1 MKVVP
6 LLSSLSF
13 ILVFGFLLWDPTS
26 QTPTEIQKTKTKD
39 LLKEKPPLVER
50 DLSELYEEGPKTRDG
65 IGKYYHGREIAHVM
79 GHQAINWLERSN
91 RESEEAPSL
100 AITMIE
106 LKPNETLA
114 DIGAGSGYYSFRLA
128 MQNPQSKVIAVD
140 IQPEM
145 IEFLERKKEK
155 LTIDNLETHLGE
167 IDDSGLSVD
176 SIDAALIVD
185 AYHEFSHPYEMMTSL
200 YRALRPGGRIY
211 LLEYRGEDPDV
222 LIKPLHK
229 MTESQARKELEF
241 VGFQWEKTIDN
252 LPWQHLLIF
261 RKP

>member
-1 MKVVP
+1 
-6 LLSSLSF
+6 
-13 ILVFGFLLWDPTS
+13 
-26 QTPTEIQKTKTKD
+26 
-39 LLKEKPPLVER
+39 
-50 DLSELYEEGPKTRDG
+50 
-65 IGKYYHGREIAHVM
+65 
-79 GHQAINWLERSN
+79 
-91 RESEEAPSL
+91 
-100 AITMIE
+100 
-106 LKPNETLA
+106 
-114 DIGAGSGYYSFRLA
+114 
-128 MQNPQSKVIAVD
+128 
-140 IQPEM
+140 M

-155 LTIDNLETHLGE
+155 LTIENLETHLGE